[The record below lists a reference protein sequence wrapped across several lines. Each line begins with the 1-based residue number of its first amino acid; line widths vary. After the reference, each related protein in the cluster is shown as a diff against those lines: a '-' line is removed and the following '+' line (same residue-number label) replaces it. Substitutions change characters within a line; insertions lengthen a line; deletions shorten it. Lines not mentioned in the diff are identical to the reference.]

1 RHEREMAGIAQG
13 GRAASDAGGCASG
26 SHHRRGNRS
35 NGRHPIR
42 GALARRAGEPRRRAR
57 RQRDRAR
64 HRGIR
69 SWGKWR
75 ADRAWGPFGHHTARL
90 DHHTRGPAWITRG
103 LPGPALRC
111 GRRSRLLRAR
121 FDQSVSARRGLRRSH
136 PQWGEARRSAGAES
150 DPVRARDETD
160 DCEGARPHRA
170 ADAARPRRRGDR
182 MKRRAF
188 IALLGGGGMAARGT
202 RAADGDAGD
211 RLAHRPLAHIVCRLP
226 ERFPARARGH
236 GLRRGPQI
244 EYRFGEGRYD
254 RMPEMAADL
263 VRRPVAAMLVTGGG
277 AQPVLTF
284 RVITTIPVV
293 FVTGAD
299 PVRGGI
305 VQSLNRPG
313 GNVTGV
319 YQFAAAM
326 DAKRLGMLR
335 EIVPSARDI
344 GVLVNPTYAEVETQ
358 LKEVGQ
364 AASTLGLAP
373 QVLRASTEGEIDA
386 AFAAIAAM
394 RAGALLVCADP
405 FFNSRRNQIVALAVR
420 HAIPAIY
427 EQREFAEAGGLV
439 SYGASIRQAYA
450 QAGTYTGRIL
460 KGEKPADLP
469 VAQTTK

>member
-1 RHEREMAGIAQG
+1 M
-13 GRAASDAGGCASG
+13 
-26 SHHRRGNRS
+26 
-35 NGRHPIR
+35 
-42 GALARRAGEPRRRAR
+42 RRREFITLVAGAAVWPSAAHA
-57 RQRDRAR
+57 QQAAMPVI
-64 HRGIR
+64 G
-69 SWGKWR
+69 SLT
-75 ADRAWGPFGHHTARL
+75 GHSRISFAAYL
-90 DHHTRGPAWITRG
+90 SAFQRG
-103 LPGPALRC
+103 LADMGFVE
-111 GRRSRLLRAR
+111 GRN
-121 FDQSVSARRGLRRSH
+121 
-136 PQWGEARRSAGAES
+136 
-150 DPVRARDETD
+150 
-160 DCEGARPHRA
+160 
-170 ADAARPRRRGDR
+170 
-182 MKRRAF
+182 
-188 IALLGGGGMAARGT
+188 
-202 RAADGDAGD
+202 
-211 RLAHRPLAHIVCRLP
+211 LA
-226 ERFPARARGH
+226 
-236 GLRRGPQI
+236 I
-244 EYRFGEGRYD
+244 EYRFAEGRYD

-277 AQPVLTF
+277 AQPVLSS
-284 RVITTIPVV
+284 RIVTTIPVV

-373 QVLRASTEGEIDA
+373 HVLRASTEGEIDA

-405 FFNSRRNQIVALAVR
+405 FFNSRRNQIVALAAR
-420 HAIPAIY
+420 HTIPAIY

-469 VAQTTK
+469 VAQTTKFELIINLVVAKAFHLDIPPHVLALADEVIE

>member
-1 RHEREMAGIAQG
+1 VKRRDFIKVMGGAAAAWPLGARAQQ
-13 GRAASDAGGCASG
+13 AATPVIG
-26 SHHRRGNRS
+26 S
-35 NGRHPIR
+35 
-42 GALARRAGEPRRRAR
+42 LT
-57 RQRDRAR
+57 
-64 HRGIR
+64 
-69 SWGKWR
+69 
-75 ADRAWGPFGHHTARL
+75 GHSRISFAAYL
-90 DHHTRGPAWITRG
+90 SAFQRG
-103 LPGPALRC
+103 LADMGFVE
-111 GRRSRLLRAR
+111 GRN
-121 FDQSVSARRGLRRSH
+121 
-136 PQWGEARRSAGAES
+136 
-150 DPVRARDETD
+150 
-160 DCEGARPHRA
+160 
-170 ADAARPRRRGDR
+170 
-182 MKRRAF
+182 
-188 IALLGGGGMAARGT
+188 
-202 RAADGDAGD
+202 
-211 RLAHRPLAHIVCRLP
+211 LA
-226 ERFPARARGH
+226 
-236 GLRRGPQI
+236 I
-244 EYRFGEGRYD
+244 EYRFAEGRYD

-277 AQPVLTF
+277 AQPVLTS
-284 RVITTIPVV
+284 RIVTTIPVV

-373 QVLRASTEGEIDA
+373 HVLRASTEGEIDA

-405 FFNSRRNQIVALAVR
+405 FFNSRRNQIVALAAR
-420 HAIPAIY
+420 HTIPAIY

-469 VAQTTK
+469 VAQTTKFELIINLVVAKAFRLDIPPHVLALADEVIE

>member
-1 RHEREMAGIAQG
+1 MHFRQWKRREFITLVAGAAVWPSAAHAQQ
-13 GRAASDAGGCASG
+13 AAMPVIG
-26 SHHRRGNRS
+26 S
-35 NGRHPIR
+35 
-42 GALARRAGEPRRRAR
+42 LT
-57 RQRDRAR
+57 
-64 HRGIR
+64 
-69 SWGKWR
+69 
-75 ADRAWGPFGHHTARL
+75 GHSRISFAAYL
-90 DHHTRGPAWITRG
+90 SAFQRG
-103 LPGPALRC
+103 LADMGFVE
-111 GRRSRLLRAR
+111 GRN
-121 FDQSVSARRGLRRSH
+121 
-136 PQWGEARRSAGAES
+136 
-150 DPVRARDETD
+150 
-160 DCEGARPHRA
+160 
-170 ADAARPRRRGDR
+170 
-182 MKRRAF
+182 
-188 IALLGGGGMAARGT
+188 
-202 RAADGDAGD
+202 
-211 RLAHRPLAHIVCRLP
+211 LA
-226 ERFPARARGH
+226 
-236 GLRRGPQI
+236 I
-244 EYRFGEGRYD
+244 EYRFAEGRYD

-277 AQPVLTF
+277 AQPVLTS
-284 RVITTIPVV
+284 RIVTTIPVV

-373 QVLRASTEGEIDA
+373 HVLRASTEGEIDA

-405 FFNSRRNQIVALAVR
+405 FFNSRRNQIVALAAR
-420 HAIPAIY
+420 HTIPAIY

-469 VAQTTK
+469 VAQTTKFELIINLVVAKAFHLDIPPHVLALADEVIE

>member
-1 RHEREMAGIAQG
+1 M
-13 GRAASDAGGCASG
+13 
-26 SHHRRGNRS
+26 
-35 NGRHPIR
+35 
-42 GALARRAGEPRRRAR
+42 RRREFITLVAGAAVWPSAAHA
-57 RQRDRAR
+57 QQAAMPVI
-64 HRGIR
+64 G
-69 SWGKWR
+69 SLT
-75 ADRAWGPFGHHTARL
+75 GHSRISFAAYL
-90 DHHTRGPAWITRG
+90 SAFQRG
-103 LPGPALRC
+103 LADMGFVE
-111 GRRSRLLRAR
+111 GRN
-121 FDQSVSARRGLRRSH
+121 
-136 PQWGEARRSAGAES
+136 
-150 DPVRARDETD
+150 
-160 DCEGARPHRA
+160 
-170 ADAARPRRRGDR
+170 
-182 MKRRAF
+182 
-188 IALLGGGGMAARGT
+188 
-202 RAADGDAGD
+202 
-211 RLAHRPLAHIVCRLP
+211 LA
-226 ERFPARARGH
+226 
-236 GLRRGPQI
+236 I
-244 EYRFGEGRYD
+244 EYRFAEGRYD

-277 AQPVLTF
+277 AQPVLTS
-284 RVITTIPVV
+284 RIVTTIPVV

-373 QVLRASTEGEIDA
+373 HVLRASTEGEIDA

-405 FFNSRRNQIVALAVR
+405 FFNSRRNQIVALAAR
-420 HAIPAIY
+420 HTIPAIY

-469 VAQTTK
+469 VAQTTKFELIINLVVAKAFHLDIPPHVLALADEVIE

>member
-1 RHEREMAGIAQG
+1 MHFRQWKRREFITLVAGAAVWPSAAHAQQ
-13 GRAASDAGGCASG
+13 AAMPVIG
-26 SHHRRGNRS
+26 S
-35 NGRHPIR
+35 
-42 GALARRAGEPRRRAR
+42 LT
-57 RQRDRAR
+57 
-64 HRGIR
+64 
-69 SWGKWR
+69 
-75 ADRAWGPFGHHTARL
+75 GHSRISFAAYL
-90 DHHTRGPAWITRG
+90 SAFQRG
-103 LPGPALRC
+103 LADMGFVE
-111 GRRSRLLRAR
+111 GRN
-121 FDQSVSARRGLRRSH
+121 
-136 PQWGEARRSAGAES
+136 
-150 DPVRARDETD
+150 
-160 DCEGARPHRA
+160 
-170 ADAARPRRRGDR
+170 
-182 MKRRAF
+182 
-188 IALLGGGGMAARGT
+188 
-202 RAADGDAGD
+202 
-211 RLAHRPLAHIVCRLP
+211 LA
-226 ERFPARARGH
+226 
-236 GLRRGPQI
+236 I
-244 EYRFGEGRYD
+244 EYRFAEGRYD

-277 AQPVLTF
+277 AQPVLTS
-284 RVITTIPVV
+284 RIVTTIPVV

-373 QVLRASTEGEIDA
+373 HVLRASTEGEIDA
-386 AFAAIAAM
+386 PFAAIAAM

-405 FFNSRRNQIVALAVR
+405 FFNSRRNQIVALAAR
-420 HAIPAIY
+420 HTIPAIY

-469 VAQTTK
+469 VAQTTKFELIINLVVAKAFHLDIPPHVLALADEVIE

>member
-1 RHEREMAGIAQG
+1 M
-13 GRAASDAGGCASG
+13 
-26 SHHRRGNRS
+26 
-35 NGRHPIR
+35 
-42 GALARRAGEPRRRAR
+42 
-57 RQRDRAR
+57 
-64 HRGIR
+64 
-69 SWGKWR
+69 
-75 ADRAWGPFGHHTARL
+75 TAK
-90 DHHTRGPAWITRG
+90 
-103 LPGPALRC
+103 
-111 GRRSRLLRAR
+111 
-121 FDQSVSARRGLRRSH
+121 
-136 PQWGEARRSAGAES
+136 
-150 DPVRARDETD
+150 
-160 DCEGARPHRA
+160 
-170 ADAARPRRRGDR
+170 
-182 MKRRAF
+182 MKRREF
-188 IALLGGGGMAARGT
+188 ITLLGGAA
-202 RAADGDAGD
+202 AW
-211 RLAHRPLAHIVCRLP
+211 PLT
-226 ERFPARARGH
+226 ARAQQAAMPVIGSLTGHSRISFAAYLSAFQRGLADM
-236 GLRRGPQI
+236 GFVEGRNLAI
-244 EYRFGEGRYD
+244 EYRFAEGRYD

-277 AQPVLTF
+277 AQPVLTS
-284 RVITTIPVV
+284 RIVTTIPVV

-373 QVLRASTEGEIDA
+373 HVLRASTEGEIDA

-405 FFNSRRNQIVALAVR
+405 FFNSRRNQIVALAAR
-420 HAIPAIY
+420 HTIPAIY

-469 VAQTTK
+469 VAQTTKFELIINLVVAKAFRLDIPPHVLALADEVIE